1 MAKTKQRARWP
12 WLVVAALLLALG
24 AWLMLGN
31 EPAPRPPPPQVTLPK
46 RMTKEE
52 KERGEARQTW
62 VPLAPPDAGERL
74 APPSRP
80 RDPVMA
86 MMPPKVERA
95 AVVAEVNAIL
105 NSELGALMMDCLFE
119 GDPSALAMLRDGG
132 FDPATKVDRVALIDD
147 AFVVTG
153 DFRGSAF
160 DRFLPEGATRRGY
173 GLKGQLVEWP
183 MPDGGSGI
191 GGLWDSQLLVMGADE
206 AGTKALLDRLES
218 SGPPTP
224 GVLKEEDAWGEVY
237 GAVAAEAVADLV
249 GKEDARLAQTVRD
262 SAKDFTLHM
271 DVGHDVGLVGDVD
284 VNDPQ
289 KGDELRKALGS
300 ALALARMQAQ
310 ARGRADEAEL
320 LDLANVRGVEDGAF
334 RLEAGLPY
342 EYLKKSLDQCVARQR
357 ERRLR
362 READAG

>member
-1 MAKTKQRARWP
+1 
-12 WLVVAALLLALG
+12 
-24 AWLMLGN
+24 
-31 EPAPRPPPPQVTLPK
+31 
-46 RMTKEE
+46 
-52 KERGEARQTW
+52 
-62 VPLAPPDAGERL
+62 
-74 APPSRP
+74 
-80 RDPVMA
+80 MA
-86 MMPPKVERA
+86 MMPPKVDRA

-105 NSELGALMMDCLFE
+105 HSELGGLMMDCLFE
-119 GDPSALAMLRDGG
+119 GDPAALAMLRDGG

-160 DRFLPEGATRRGY
+160 DRFLPGGTTRRGY
-173 GLKGQLVEWP
+173 GQKGQLLEWAR
-183 MPDGGSGI
+183 PDGGTNVM
-191 GGLWDSQLLVMGADE
+191 GLWDAQLLVAGEDE

-218 SGPPTP
+218 SGPPAP

-237 GAVAAEAVADLV
+237 GVVAAGAVADLLARQD
-249 GKEDARLAQTVRD
+249 ERLAQTVRD
-262 SAKDFTLHM
+262 SAKDFTMHL
-271 DVGHDVGLVGDVD
+271 DVGHDVGLVGDVA

-310 ARGRADEAEL
+310 ARGRDGEARL
-320 LDLANVRGVEDGAF
+320 LDLAMVRGLEDGAF

-342 EYLKKSLDQCVARQR
+342 EYLKASLEQCVARQR

-362 READAG
+362 READGG